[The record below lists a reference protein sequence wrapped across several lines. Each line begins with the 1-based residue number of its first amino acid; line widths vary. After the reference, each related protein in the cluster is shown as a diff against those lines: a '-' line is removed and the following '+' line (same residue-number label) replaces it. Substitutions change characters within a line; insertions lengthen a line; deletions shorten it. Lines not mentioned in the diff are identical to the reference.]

1 MDADIKVFVNSIKEK
16 TGIAFSIYKPNG
28 EFVCGS
34 GTIYKNIPK
43 SVHGIIV
50 DLDNDRT
57 LFSISYKNK
66 NFIGCLDGAS
76 IEQKNY
82 AYLISELAENS
93 FFKES
98 GLSKAD
104 FFKAILFGEANHS
117 QISRYMK
124 KYGIK
129 DVPSCVLLVG
139 VNSEHVE
146 EIKEVLS
153 TCAEE
158 NDLVIKIDDEQLA
171 FVKFLMEANGD
182 YQSPT
187 EFAEFL
193 KQSIYEEIGANVKI
207 AIGSTVRAISNL
219 TVSFSQAI
227 SAYRMY
233 NILNPKGDIHSYKD
247 YLLIKM
253 LEDLPKYKLN
263 ENLELLMDA
272 GAKEIFNDEEMLN
285 TAEEFLEN
293 SLNTSET
300 SRKLYLHRNT
310 LIYRLDK
317 IEKATGLNIR
327 KFSDAITFRLITILS
342 RLVK

>member
-1 MDADIKVFVNSIKEK
+1 MVDAK
-16 TGIAFSIYKPNG
+16 
-28 EFVCGS
+28 
-34 GTIYKNIPK
+34 
-43 SVHGIIV
+43 
-50 DLDNDRT
+50 NDRT
-57 LFSISYKNK
+57 LFPISYKSK
-66 NFIGCLDGAS
+66 NFIGCLDGATK
-76 IEQKNY
+76 EQKNY
-82 AYLISELAENS
+82 AYLIGELAENS

-98 GLSKAD
+98 GLSRSD

-129 DVPSCVLLVG
+129 DVPSFVLLVNT
-139 VNSEHVE
+139 NSEHVE
-146 EIKEVLS
+146 ETYDVLS

-158 NDLVIKIDDEQLA
+158 NDLVVKIDDEQLA
-171 FVKFLMEANGD
+171 FVKFLAEENGD
-182 YQSPT
+182 YQSPN

-193 KQSIYEEIGANVKI
+193 KQSIYEEVGVKVKI
-207 AIGSTVRAISNL
+207 AIGGMVRAISDL
-219 TVSFSQAI
+219 STSFSQAI
-227 SAYRMY
+227 SAHRMY
-233 NILNPKGDIHSYKD
+233 SVLSPKGDIHSYKD
-247 YLLIKM
+247 YILIKM

-285 TAEEFLEN
+285 TAEEFLES

-327 KFSDAITFRLITILS
+327 KFSDAITYILITILS

>member
-1 MDADIKVFVNSIKEK
+1 MEADIKVFSASIKEK
-16 TGIAFSIYKPNG
+16 TGINFSVYKPNG
-28 EFVCGS
+28 ELVVGN
-34 GTIYKNIPK
+34 GVVYKNMPK
-43 SVHGIIV
+43 FVHGIMV
-50 DLDNDRT
+50 DSENDRT
-57 LFSISYKNK
+57 LFPLTYKSK
-66 NFIGCLDGAS
+66 NYIGCLEGATK
-76 IEQKNY
+76 EQKNY

-104 FFKAILFGEANHS
+104 FFKSILFGDANSS

-129 DVPSCVLLVG
+129 DEPAFVLLINVE
-139 VNSEHVE
+139 SEHVD
-146 EIKEVLS
+146 EIKDVLS

-158 NDLVIKIDDEQLA
+158 NDFVVKIDDEQLA
-171 FVKFLMEANGD
+171 FVKFLVEENGD
-182 YQSPT
+182 YQSPN

-193 KQSIYEEIGANVKI
+193 RQSIYEEIGVFAKI
-207 AIGSTVRAISNL
+207 AIGGVARTVADLSI
-219 TVSFSQAI
+219 SFSQAI

-233 NILNPKGDIHSYKD
+233 GIFNPKGDIHSYKD
-247 YLLIKM
+247 YVLIKM

-263 ENLELLMDA
+263 EYLELLMDA

-285 TAEEFLEN
+285 TAEEFLES

>member
-1 MDADIKVFVNSIKEK
+1 MDADIKVFIASIKEK
-16 TGIAFSIYKPNG
+16 TGISFSVYRHNG
-28 EFVCGS
+28 DFVG
-34 GTIYKNIPK
+34 GNGLIYKNIPK
-43 SVHGIIV
+43 SLHGIMV
-50 DLDNDRT
+50 DSENDRT
-57 LFSISYKNK
+57 LFPISYKSK
-66 NFIGCLDGAS
+66 NFIGCLDGATK
-76 IEQKNY
+76 EQKNY
-82 AYLISELAENS
+82 AYLIGELAENS

-129 DVPSCVLLVG
+129 DVPAFVLLVS
-139 VNSEHVE
+139 VESEYID
-146 EIKEVLS
+146 EIRDVLS

-158 NDLVIKIDDEQLA
+158 NDFVVKIDDEQLA
-171 FVKFLMEANGD
+171 FVKFLMDENGD
-182 YQSPT
+182 YQSPN

-193 KQSIYEEIGANVKI
+193 KQSTYEEIGAQVRI
-207 AIGSTVRAISNL
+207 SIGSMVRAISDL
-219 TVSFSQAI
+219 STSFSQAI
-227 SAYRMY
+227 SAHRMY
-233 NILNPKGDIHSYKD
+233 SVLNPKGDIHSYKD
-247 YLLIKM
+247 YVLIKM

-285 TAEEFLEN
+285 TAEEFLES

>member
-1 MDADIKVFVNSIKEK
+1 MDADIKVFIGNIKEK
-16 TGIAFSIYKPNG
+16 TGIAFSIYKANG
-28 EFVCGS
+28 EFVGGS

-43 SVHGIIV
+43 SVHGIVV
-50 DLDNDRT
+50 DVDNDRT
-57 LFSISYKNK
+57 LFQISYKNK

-76 IEQKNY
+76 VEQKNY

-129 DVPSCVLLVG
+129 DHTSCVFLIG
-139 VNSEHVE
+139 VNSEHVD

-153 TCAEE
+153 TCAEP
-158 NDLVIKIDDEQLA
+158 NDLAIKIDDEQLA
-171 FVKFLMEANGD
+171 FVKFLIEENGD

-207 AIGSTVRAISNL
+207 AIGSTVKAIADL
-219 TVSFSQAI
+219 TVSFTQAI

-233 NILNPKGDIHSYKD
+233 SIINPKGDIHSYKD

-263 ENLELLMDA
+263 ENLELLMDTD
-272 GAKEIFNDEEMLN
+272 AKEIFNDEEMLN
-285 TAEEFLEN
+285 TAEEFLES